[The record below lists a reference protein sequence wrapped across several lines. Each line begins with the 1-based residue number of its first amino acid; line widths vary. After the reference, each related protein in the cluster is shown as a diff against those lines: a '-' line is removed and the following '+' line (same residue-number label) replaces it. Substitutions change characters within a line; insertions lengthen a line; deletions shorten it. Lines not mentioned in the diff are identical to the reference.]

1 MLTTSSFY
9 DLQFYCFIQFHYSLW
24 LYLHLL
30 YLRRIYLLLCLQN
43 SYIRQN
49 LEIWSS
55 IYLWVF
61 YTILLFVL

>member
-1 MLTTSSFY
+1 
-9 DLQFYCFIQFHYSLW
+9 